1 VADGSEDLDLDAV
14 LSKPL
19 SRRQF
24 LVRSALVLA
33 VPTLAGSVLAA
44 CGSSSPTTSA
54 ASALPSA
61 AANPVGTAVIS
72 NFPGWIGPNE
82 VADFHKQFPQAKV
95 FMNTSMPSTIAG
107 TVELLKNNPG
117 AYDAALGDLPTLGQM
132 IAAGVYQ
139 KPDWAAIPNLSNVDA
154 TYRQAYPDA
163 VPNDFGFGVIGYR
176 KDLVTEPLTS
186 WADFWKLA
194 TTTHSGKVTV
204 EDLDRATL
212 GIALKYLGYSANSK
226 SAAELNQAADALIR
240 LKPHLLAAQS
250 VNVSTGLGKGEIVMA
265 HCYNYDVAVA
275 EQSDKNVAWVMPS
288 EGTVGYI
295 EGFIPIA
302 ESKHIDVVNAFLNF
316 HLEPKTYA
324 TFVNA
329 TGSSWVESDADQY
342 IKVGL
347 RNSSALKPTPAQL
360 AKVEWTQF
368 LGEATALWATAWQ
381 KFEAA

>member
-1 VADGSEDLDLDAV
+1 MSDGSNGFNVDAF
-14 LSKPL
+14 LHKRL

-24 LVRSALVLA
+24 LARTGLVLA
-33 VPTLAGSVLAA
+33 VPSVAGSVLAA
-44 CGSSSPTTSA
+44 CGSSTTGPT
-54 ASALPSA
+54 ASVSPSA
-61 AANPVGTAVIS
+61 VANPVGTAVVS
-72 NFPGWIGPNE
+72 NFPDWIGPNE

-117 AYDAALGDLPTLGQM
+117 AYDCALGDLPTLGQM
-132 IAAGVYQ
+132 RAAGVYQ
-139 KPDWAAIPNLSNVDA
+139 APTWSSMPNLSNVDA
-154 TYRQAYPDA
+154 AYRKAYPDA
-163 VPNDFGFGVIGYR
+163 VPNDYGFGVIGYR
-176 KDLVTEPLTS
+176 KDIVTEPITS
-186 WADFWKLA
+186 WADFWKL
-194 TTTHSGKVTV
+194 TTTKYSGKVTV

-212 GIALKYLGYSANSK
+212 GIALKYLGFSANST
-226 SAAELNQAADALIR
+226 STSQLNQAAEALVR

-250 VNVSTGLGKGEIVMA
+250 VNVSTGLAKGEIVMA

-275 EQSDKNVAWVMPS
+275 QQSSKNVAWVMPS

-302 ESKHIDVVNAFLNF
+302 GAKHLDVVYAFLNF
-316 HLEPKTYA
+316 HLEPKVYA

-329 TGSSWVESDADQY
+329 TGSSWVESDADPY
-342 IKVGL
+342 ISAGL
-347 RNSSALKPTPAQL
+347 RNSVALKPTPAEL

-368 LGEATALWATAWQ
+368 VGEATALWATAWQ